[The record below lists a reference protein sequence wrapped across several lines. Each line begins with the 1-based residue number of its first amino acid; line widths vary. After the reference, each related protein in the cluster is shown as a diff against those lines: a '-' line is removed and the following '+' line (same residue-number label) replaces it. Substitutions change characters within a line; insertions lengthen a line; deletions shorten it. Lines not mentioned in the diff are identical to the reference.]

1 MPQWYLYFKTG
12 FAEIGKIWNH
22 CTHYKIAL
30 LPWRLIMIRRKLLPQ
45 RPAAR
50 VLFWG
55 SFGRRGHPAAGT
67 TVRCGSVWVPTALAC
82 VSSLNLRM
90 QCLSK
95 HTQSNE
101 SHFGSS
107 HKYVQ
112 IHFPTHLQQ
121 IERFPQFY
129 ETKNYIELCLVTLCV
144 GNLPKNYILFSKKT
158 VTLKVWWF
166 NGNTNI

>member
-1 MPQWYLYFKTG
+1 MLVIRLNWEEKFQNSQMVFFLRKNG
-12 FAEIGKIWNH
+12 L
-22 CTHYKIAL
+22 IAL
-30 LPWRLIMIRRKLLPQ
+30 CFIYQKNIIWSKLLPQ

-67 TVRCGSVWVPTALAC
+67 TVRCGSVWAPTALAC

-90 QCLSK
+90 QCSSK

-144 GNLPKNYILFSKKT
+144 SNLPKNYVLFCKT
-158 VTLKVWWF
+158 NVT
-166 NGNTNI
+166 